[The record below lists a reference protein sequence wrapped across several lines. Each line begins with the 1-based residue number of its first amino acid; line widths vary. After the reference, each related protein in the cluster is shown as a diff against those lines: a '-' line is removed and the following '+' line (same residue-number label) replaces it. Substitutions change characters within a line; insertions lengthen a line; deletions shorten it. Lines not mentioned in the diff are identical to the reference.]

1 MTRSTPDRS
10 GVRRRRLAEGLLLLC
25 ALLVAFGV
33 ASVHRGSSVP
43 MAAARATSAPS
54 PTAAAKPTATSTPTV
69 TVTPGTTATPGV
81 TPTAT
86 VTPEPT
92 ATETPT
98 TTASVTPS
106 QGPPGPAEEVG
117 KHVYLRDCAWCHGDN
132 GGGSGRAP
140 SLKTD
145 GAADADFWLRTGR
158 MPLASADSK
167 VKPGAPAYDS
177 KTMDALVA
185 YVGSLGSGEPIPKI
199 APGSKQ
205 IGESL
210 FISNCA
216 PCHSS
221 SGTGMILPDGTWAPT
236 LFSTPPQQVAEA
248 IRIGPG
254 QMPRFSKDDIDQEE
268 LNGLVSYVSDLGSP
282 QVIGGHP
289 LDQLG
294 PIAEGLFFFLLP
306 LPLLVVVIRLLGK
319 KAP

>member
-1 MTRSTPDRS
+1 MNRSTPDRA
-10 GVRRRRLAEGLLLLC
+10 GARRRRLAEGLLLVC
-25 ALLVAFGV
+25 ALLVALGV
-33 ASVHRGSSVP
+33 AALHGGTTTPV
-43 MAAARATSAPS
+43 AAARVTPSPS
-54 PTAAAKPTATSTPTV
+54 PTAAAKPTATTTPTV
-69 TVTPGTTATPGV
+69 TPGV
-81 TPTAT
+81 TASATPTGT

-92 ATETPT
+92 ATVTPT

-106 QGPPGPAEEVG
+106 QGPPGPAEQVG
-117 KHVYLRDCAWCHGDN
+117 HHVYLRDCAWCHGTD

-145 GAADADFWLRTGR
+145 GPADADFWLRTGR

-177 KTMDALVA
+177 KTLDALVS
-185 YVGSLGSGEPIPKI
+185 YVGSLGTGDPIPKI
-199 APGSKQ
+199 APGDKA
-205 IGESL
+205 IGEDL

-236 LFSTPPQQVAEA
+236 LYSTPREQIAEA

-268 LNGLVSYVSDLGSP
+268 LNGLVSYVDDLGSP

-294 PIAEGLFFFLLP
+294 PIAEGIFFFLLP

>member
-1 MTRSTPDRS
+1 
-10 GVRRRRLAEGLLLLC
+10 
-25 ALLVAFGV
+25 
-33 ASVHRGSSVP
+33 
-43 MAAARATSAPS
+43 
-54 PTAAAKPTATSTPTV
+54 
-69 TVTPGTTATPGV
+69 
-81 TPTAT
+81 
-86 VTPEPT
+86 
-92 ATETPT
+92 
-98 TTASVTPS
+98 
-106 QGPPGPAEEVG
+106 
-117 KHVYLRDCAWCHGDN
+117 VYLRDCAYCHGDD

-140 SLKTD
+140 SLKLD
-145 GAADADFWLRTGR
+145 GPADADFWLRTGR
-158 MPLASADSK
+158 MPLSSPDAK
-167 VKPGAPAYDS
+167 VKPGEPAYDS
-177 KTMDALVA
+177 KTLSALVT
-185 YVGSLGSGEPIPKI
+185 YVGSLGTGDPIPKI

-236 LFSTPPQQVAEA
+236 LYSTPREQIAEA

-268 LNGLVSYVSDLGSP
+268 LNGLVSYVDDLGSP

>member
-1 MTRSTPDRS
+1 MSRSTPDRAEA
-10 GVRRRRLAEGLLLLC
+10 RRRRLAEGLLLLC
-25 ALLVAFGV
+25 AILVASGV
-33 ASVHRGSSVP
+33 AVVHYGSTVP
-43 MAAARATSAPS
+43 VAAATDSSTPSVASS
-54 PTAAAKPTATSTPTV
+54 PTSS
-69 TVTPGTTATPGV
+69 ATPQ
-81 TPTAT
+81 PTAT
-86 VTPEPT
+86 VTP
-92 ATETPT
+92 
-98 TTASVTPS
+98 S
-106 QGPPGPAEEVG
+106 QGLPGSPEEVG
-117 KHVYLRDCAWCHGDN
+117 RHVYLRDCAWCHGDS
-132 GGGSGRAP
+132 GGGSERAP

-145 GAADADFWLRTGR
+145 GPADADFWLRTGR
-158 MPLASADSK
+158 MPLKSADAK

-177 KTMDALVA
+177 KTLDALVS
-185 YVGSLGSGEPIPKI
+185 YVGSLGTGEPIPEI
-199 APGSKQ
+199 APGSEQ

-236 LFSTPPQQVAEA
+236 LFSTPREQVAEA

-254 QMPRFSKDDIDQEE
+254 QMPRFSEKDIDQEE
-268 LNGLVSYVSDLGSP
+268 LNALVSYVDDLGSK

-294 PIAEGLFFFLLP
+294 PIAEGIFFFLLP

>member
-1 MTRSTPDRS
+1 MRRSRPDRS
-10 GVRRRRLAEGLLLLC
+10 GARRRRLAEGLLLLC
-25 ALLVAFGV
+25 AVVVAVGV
-33 ASVHRGSSVP
+33 AVTHRSAPVP
-43 MAAARATSAPS
+43 VAAAAAPS
-54 PTAAAKPTATSTPTV
+54 AAASSSLGHT
-69 TVTPGTTATPGV
+69 
-81 TPTAT
+81 
-86 VTPEPT
+86 
-92 ATETPT
+92 
-98 TTASVTPS
+98 
-106 QGPPGPAEEVG
+106 
-117 KHVYLRDCAWCHGDN
+117 VYLRDCAWCHGTD

-145 GAADADFWLRTGR
+145 GPADADFWLRTGR
-158 MPLASADSK
+158 MPLTSADAK
-167 VKPGAPAYDS
+167 VKPGPPAYDP
-177 KTMDALVA
+177 KTLDALVS
-185 YVGSLGSGEPIPKI
+185 YVGSLGTGEQIPRI
-199 APGSKQ
+199 APGDKA

-236 LFSTPPQQVAEA
+236 LFSTPPKQIAEA
-248 IRIGPG
+248 VRIGPG
-254 QMPRFSKDDIDQEE
+254 QMPRFGKKTMDEEE

-294 PIAEGLFFFLLP
+294 PIAEGIFFFLLP

>member
-1 MTRSTPDRS
+1 MTRSTPDRA
-10 GVRRRRLAEGLLLLC
+10 GARRRRLAEGLLLLC

-33 ASVHRGSSVP
+33 AAIQRGTTAPV
-43 MAAARATSAPS
+43 AVARATSAPS
-54 PTAAAKPTATSTPTV
+54 PTAAAKPTATSTPSA
-69 TVTPGTTATPGV
+69 TPGSTGTATPRTTATI
-81 TPTAT
+81 
-86 VTPEPT
+86 TPEPT

-106 QGPPGPAEEVG
+106 QGPPGPAAQVG
-117 KHVYLRDCAWCHGDN
+117 RHVYLRDCAWCHGDD

-145 GAADADFWLRTGR
+145 GPADADFWLRTGR
-158 MPLASADSK
+158 MPLTSADAK

-177 KTMDALVA
+177 KTLDALVA
-185 YVGSLGSGEPIPKI
+185 YVGSLGSGDPIPKI

-236 LFSTPPQQVAEA
+236 LYSTPKEQVAEA

-254 QMPRFSKDDIDQEE
+254 QMPRFSKDNIDQEE
-268 LNGLVSYVSDLGSP
+268 LNGLVSYVADLGSP

-294 PIAEGLFFFLLP
+294 PIAEGIFFFLLP
-306 LPLLVVVIRLLGK
+306 LPLLVVVIRLMGK

>member
-1 MTRSTPDRS
+1 MSRSTPQRA
-10 GVRRRRLAEGLLLLC
+10 GARRRRLAEGLLLLC
-25 ALLVAFGV
+25 AVLLASGV
-33 ASVHRGSSVP
+33 AVVHHGSTSPV
-43 MAAARATSAPS
+43 AAATDSSTPSVASS
-54 PTAAAKPTATSTPTV
+54 PTSSTTPHPSAT
-69 TVTPGTTATPGV
+69 
-81 TPTAT
+81 
-86 VTPEPT
+86 
-92 ATETPT
+92 
-98 TTASVTPS
+98 VTPS
-106 QGPPGPAEEVG
+106 QGLPGSPEEVG
-117 KHVYLRDCAWCHGDN
+117 RHVYLRDCAWCHGDS
-132 GGGSGRAP
+132 GGGSERAP

-145 GAADADFWLRTGR
+145 GPADADFWLRTGR
-158 MPLASADSK
+158 MPLKSADAK

-177 KTMDALVA
+177 KTLDALVS
-185 YVGSLGSGEPIPKI
+185 YVGSLGTGEPIPEI

-236 LFSTPPQQVAEA
+236 LFSTPREQVAEA

-254 QMPRFSKDDIDQEE
+254 QMPRFSDKDIDEEE
-268 LNGLVSYVSDLGSP
+268 LNALVSYVDDLGP
-282 QVIGGHP
+282 KQVIGGHP

-294 PIAEGLFFFLLP
+294 PIAEGIFFFLLP

>member
-1 MTRSTPDRS
+1 MNRSTPDRA
-10 GVRRRRLAEGLLLLC
+10 GARRRRLAEGLLLLC
-25 ALLVAFGV
+25 ALLVALGV
-33 ASVHRGSSVP
+33 TAFHRGSTTPV
-43 MAAARATSAPS
+43 AAARATSSPS
-54 PTAAAKPTATSTPTV
+54 PTAAAKPTATSTPTA
-69 TVTPGTTATPGV
+69 TPGSTATSTPRTTATI
-81 TPTAT
+81 
-86 VTPEPT
+86 TPEPT
-92 ATETPT
+92 ATQTPT
-98 TTASVTPS
+98 STASVTPS
-106 QGPPGPAEEVG
+106 QGPPGPAAEVG
-117 KHVYLRDCAWCHGDN
+117 KHVYLRDCAWCHGTD
-132 GGGSGRAP
+132 GGGSQNAP

-145 GAADADFWLRTGR
+145 GPADADFWLRTGR
-158 MPLASADSK
+158 MPLTSADAK

-177 KTMDALVA
+177 KTLDALVA

-236 LFSTPPQQVAEA
+236 LYSTPPEQIAEA

-268 LNGLVSYVSDLGSP
+268 LNGLVSYVDDLGSP

-294 PIAEGLFFFLLP
+294 PIAEGIFFFLLP